1 MTDLGV
7 RAPTTT
13 TLAPALLPRQRR
25 AASAAVH
32 DRIGERRASVLSR
45 GPAAPALTPVPA
57 DPGAATSVES
67 VLSVVPTAPAEPE
80 KRTHGLPEVARL
92 MAADV
97 VAGGVAGVVAWEL
110 GAVAALLAVPAMAV
124 AGLQRRR
131 FSPSVLDDAPRLV
144 RGSAFVL
151 AAFLLVCLAGA
162 TTVNQAALAFALYL
176 VAAFASRTVAYTW
189 IRSAR
194 RAGEITYPVLLVADD
209 GDDLAR
215 RIAEHPETG
224 LRVVDTAD
232 ASGIV
237 KHADG
242 TSESVA
248 TLMAR
253 DRVTD
258 IIVHPFCAGPSTSA
272 WVRRLAWRD
281 VALHV
286 IVPEVGAAPR
296 RGWDDHVWGVPVLRM
311 QTALHWR
318 RARLLKRMTD
328 IVASTVALVLLAP
341 VLAVVAVLVR
351 REVGPGIL
359 FRQERVGLEGRTFE
373 VLKFRSMRNLP
384 EGVVSPWTVTSA
396 DRIGP
401 VGRFIRHYSLDE
413 LPQLWN
419 VLKGDMSLVGPR
431 PERPEYVS
439 RFSAEFPHYEFRH
452 RAPVGLTGLAA
463 VEGLRGNTSIHDRA
477 YFDNLYVESWSY
489 WADIK
494 IIFRTVLSVAQ
505 GTGS

>member
-1 MTDLGV
+1 MTDVGV
-7 RAPTTT
+7 KAPPRGLLVPRQRQRRSAQDVLDRGDDRTAPV
-13 TLAPALLPRQRR
+13 LAPAAAESTATVLVPAQRR
-25 AASAAVH
+25 A
-32 DRIGERRASVLSR
+32 
-45 GPAAPALTPVPA
+45 PAAPGP
-57 DPGAATSVES
+57 
-67 VLSVVPTAPAEPE
+67 APAG
-80 KRTHGLPEVARL
+80 RVPEVVRL

-97 VAGGVAGVVAWEL
+97 AAGSVTAVAAWEL
-110 GAVAALLAVPAMAV
+110 GAVAALLAVPAMA
-124 AGLQRRR
+124 ASGLQRRR
-131 FSPSVLDDAPRLV
+131 FSPSVLDDAPRIL
-144 RGSAFVL
+144 RSSAFVL
-151 AAFLLVCLAGA
+151 TAFLLVCVAGA
-162 TTVNQAALAFALYL
+162 VSLTQVLVAYAVYVAAAIACRALAYRWI
-176 VAAFASRTVAYTW
+176 RTV
-189 IRSAR
+189 R
-194 RAGEITYPVLLVADD
+194 RDGDLTYPVLLV
-209 GDDLAR
+209 GDEEGELAR

-224 LRVVDTAD
+224 LRVVGNAD
-232 ASGIV
+232 VTGTV
-237 KHADG
+237 CHPDG
-242 TSESVA
+242 STETVG
-248 TLMAR
+248 TVMAR
-253 DRVTD
+253 DQVTD
-258 IIVHPFCAGPSTSA
+258 VIVHPVCAGPETSA
-272 WVRRLAWRD
+272 WVRRVAWRA
-281 VALHV
+281 VALHL

-318 RARLLKRMTD
+318 RARVLKRLTD
-328 IVASTVALVLLAP
+328 VAVSFAALVALTPVLL
-341 VLAVVAVLVR
+341 VVAALVR

-359 FRQERVGLEGRTFE
+359 FRQERVGLDGRTFD

-384 EGVVSPWTVTSA
+384 PGVTSPWSVTSS

-439 RFSAEFPHYEFRH
+439 RFSEEFPHYQFRH

-489 WADIK
+489 WADVK
-494 IIFRTVLSVAQ
+494 IIARTVLAVAR